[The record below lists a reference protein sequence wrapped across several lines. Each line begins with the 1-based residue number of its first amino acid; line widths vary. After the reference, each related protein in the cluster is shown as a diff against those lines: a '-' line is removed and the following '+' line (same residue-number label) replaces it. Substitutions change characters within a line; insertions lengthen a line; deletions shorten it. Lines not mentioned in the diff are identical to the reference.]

1 MAIKQGIWKMGT
13 IPQKLTTVPLDNE
26 SLLEEQVCQ
35 DISILLNGSIPSRVI
50 RLSGKLACLATR
62 IRFAPHGHPSGDIL

>member
-1 MAIKQGIWKMGT
+1 MGT

-35 DISILLNGSIPSRVI
+35 DISILNADWLLIGRQGRMRPNTAISLVVAVPGIHKRWIS
-50 RLSGKLACLATR
+50 
-62 IRFAPHGHPSGDIL
+62 